1 MYTTTGNNL
10 IEKIKSE
17 LREGMGLWKYRKC
30 ARLKESLENL
40 YTI

>member
-17 LREGMGLWKYRKC
+17 LREGMGLERCRKC
-30 ARLKESLENL
+30 GCMKESLENL